1 MFHTRAKTPIYRVL
15 QEFTSGSKKGINLEY
30 YLITQLTSFLFTLVL
45 LGGPFFRHGR
55 RDVRVW
61 RPNLFF
67 FSFLMLKVQ
76 KNYIKSENNDHKQ
89 KYRRTD
95 QNIKIVRKQQ
105 KIENIANLKVFQQEA
120 QNLLKIED

>member
-1 MFHTRAKTPIYRVL
+1 
-15 QEFTSGSKKGINLEY
+15 
-30 YLITQLTSFLFTLVL
+30 
-45 LGGPFFRHGR
+45 
-55 RDVRVW
+55 
-61 RPNLFF
+61 
-67 FSFLMLKVQ
+67 MLKVQ